1 MFSVHEGY
9 GHSLETQHSLIVLNG
24 SGGGGYEDAVDD
36 VVEDE
41 G

>member
-24 SGGGGYEDAVDD
+24 SGGYEDAVDD